1 MLENDTY
8 AQRIA
13 ARLLDFFGF
22 NTTWQRRL
30 WDVGTVLGLRETLEA
45 SEAVRNG
52 VLSPDTLKHLC
63 SSMKRV
69 LGRDPAI
76 SELPNHALVQQCL
89 ASDLTFE
96 GHEYRV
102 LRQQVPAVQ
111 TNYLSRWAGV
121 VADPAVR
128 PGPDRTAAAI
138 ASHMLDLELSPAYL
152 HRWWSYRIFHEA
164 GEKTLEELV
173 NEAHALVQA
182 GPKKQEVLVAFER
195 APGAKPDMPA
205 EWRDEPA
212 VAEWLKDHVGS
223 TEGIRQRGGL
233 LVEVDAWDPWAA
245 VEHAV
250 EVVDRV
256 SARVALTA
264 RKPLEVIEDAW
275 VAGRKER
282 FPLRRSPRGMEV
294 PSLEKTARLYATT
307 SESPVDSALELLEPL
322 DKGPPGPAVS
332 GGWAAIESLL
342 VGPGDRGKVVAGE
355 RLAALVACSYP
366 RAELTTLAYAY
377 AKQHEDD
384 LATRIREAESN
395 RKRAQLIQTAIRD
408 ATNLVFAHAAD
419 DAGHQRMVDLH
430 AEPRQILAKVESYVD
445 TAVRR
450 LYRQRNLVLHGG
462 RVAGIAL
469 RASLRTAAPLVGAG
483 MDRIVHAWFE
493 RHEGPQELAAL
504 AKARL
509 AVLGTPMGREVT
521 SLLE

>member
-1 MLENDTY
+1 VLENDIY
-8 AQRIA
+8 SQRVS

-30 WDVGTVLGLRETLEA
+30 WDVGSVLGLEETLEA
-45 SEAVRNG
+45 SEAVRDG
-52 VLSPDTLKHLC
+52 VLSPDTLRHLC
-63 SSMKRV
+63 GSMKRV
-69 LGRDPAI
+69 AGRDPAV
-76 SELPNHALVQQCL
+76 SELPNHALIQQCL
-89 ASDLTFE
+89 SSDFVFE
-96 GHEYRV
+96 GHEFRV
-102 LRQQVPAVQ
+102 LKQQVTSVQ
-111 TNYLSRWAGV
+111 SNYLSRWAGV
-121 VADPAVR
+121 VSDSVRR

-138 ASHMLDLELSPAYL
+138 ASHMLDRELSPAYL

-164 GEKTLEELV
+164 GERTLEELV
-173 NEAHALVQA
+173 NEAGELLQA
-182 GPKKQEVLVAFER
+182 GPKKLEVLVAFER

-205 EWRDEPA
+205 EWRDERS
-212 VAEWLKDHVGS
+212 VAKWLKGHVGS

-233 LVEVDAWDPWAA
+233 VVEVDAWDPWAA
-245 VEHAV
+245 VERAV

-264 RKPLEVIEDAW
+264 RKPLKEIENAW
-275 VAGRKER
+275 VEGRKES
-282 FPLRRSPRGMEV
+282 FPLRRFPRGMEV
-294 PSLEKTARLYATT
+294 PSLETTARLYATT

-384 LATRIREAESN
+384 LAEQIREAESN
-395 RKRAQLIQTAIRD
+395 RKRAELIQSAIQNGR
-408 ATNLVFAHAAD
+408 NLVFAHAAD

-430 AEPRQILAKVESYVD
+430 GEPRQTLAKVESYVD
-445 TAVRR
+445 LAVRR

-493 RHEGPQELAAL
+493 RRQGPQELAAL
-504 AKARL
+504 AKTRL
-509 AVLGTPMGREVT
+509 AVLGTPMGRAVT